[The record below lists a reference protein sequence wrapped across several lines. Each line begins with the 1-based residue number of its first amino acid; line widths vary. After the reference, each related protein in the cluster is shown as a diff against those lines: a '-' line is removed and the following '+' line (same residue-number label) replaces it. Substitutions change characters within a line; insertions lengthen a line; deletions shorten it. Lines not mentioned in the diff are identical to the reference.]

1 MDRRW
6 ERVRTSRPSTTSSRP
21 AGRSRWS
28 TRSSR
33 SPKPQRRT
41 GGSSAASSSARSSC
55 GFRVN
60 RAAPL
65 GPCPRP
71 AAARESFFVSSE
83 RRPLMPSYV
92 VLINWTDQGAKTA
105 SETVDRY
112 EAAKD
117 DLAQRGM
124 TIKDIYWTVGSYDIV
139 VIAEAADDETASAA
153 MLRLASQG
161 NLRTSTLR
169 AFNAQ

>member
-1 MDRRW
+1 
-6 ERVRTSRPSTTSSRP
+6 
-21 AGRSRWS
+21 
-28 TRSSR
+28 
-33 SPKPQRRT
+33 
-41 GGSSAASSSARSSC
+41 
-55 GFRVN
+55 
-60 RAAPL
+60 
-65 GPCPRP
+65 
-71 AAARESFFVSSE
+71 
-83 RRPLMPSYV
+83 MPSYV

-169 AFNAQ
+169 AFNAQEARALVEKSR

>member
-1 MDRRW
+1 
-6 ERVRTSRPSTTSSRP
+6 
-21 AGRSRWS
+21 
-28 TRSSR
+28 
-33 SPKPQRRT
+33 
-41 GGSSAASSSARSSC
+41 
-55 GFRVN
+55 
-60 RAAPL
+60 
-65 GPCPRP
+65 
-71 AAARESFFVSSE
+71 
-83 RRPLMPSYV
+83 MPSYV

-169 AFNAQ
+169 AFNAQEARALIEKSR